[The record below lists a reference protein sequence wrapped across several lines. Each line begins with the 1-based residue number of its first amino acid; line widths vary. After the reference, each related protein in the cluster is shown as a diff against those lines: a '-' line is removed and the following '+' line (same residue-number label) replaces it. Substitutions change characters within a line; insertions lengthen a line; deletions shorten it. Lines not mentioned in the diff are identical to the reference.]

1 MKSNAVKE
9 VLGNAEVKLD
19 AKGRF
24 LLPVRYRNILG
35 DTVKDGFILKRSIFK
50 KCLELFT
57 MENWER
63 ESAMI
68 EKLNMFKKKNSI
80 FATQFM
86 AGVRVIEPDNNNRL
100 LIPKDL
106 LQYGGLKKVL
116 VLTETNKRIEIWD
129 KDEYERFI
137 QSDND
142 GFGELA
148 EDVMGDL
155 NTD

>member
-1 MKSNAVKE
+1 VIRP
-9 VLGNAEVKLD
+9 LGNSEVKLD

-24 LLPVRYRNILG
+24 MLPARYREVLG
-35 DTVKDGFILKRSIFK
+35 DSVRDGFVLKRSIFK

-57 MENWER
+57 LENWEH

-68 EKLNMFKKKNSI
+68 NKLNMFKKKNSV

-86 AGVRVIEPDNNNRL
+86 AGVRVVELDNAGRL

-106 LQYGGLKKVL
+106 LQYGGLKKQL

-129 KDEYERFI
+129 KDEYEKFI
-137 QSDND
+137 ADERDN
-142 GFGELA
+142 FGALA
-148 EDVMGDL
+148 EEVMSDL
-155 NTD
+155 DQE

>member
-1 MKSNAVKE
+1 MKKP
-9 VLGNAEVKLD
+9 LGNSEVKLD

-24 LLPVRYRNILG
+24 LLPVHYREVLG
-35 DTVKDGFILKRSIFK
+35 DTVKEGFILKRSIFK

-57 MENWER
+57 LENWER

-68 EKLNMFKKKNSI
+68 EKLNMFKKKNSV

-106 LQYGGLKKVL
+106 LQYGGFSKDL

-129 KDEYERFI
+129 KAEYERFI
-137 QSDND
+137 EEQRDN
-142 GFGELA
+142 FGDLA
-148 EDVMGDL
+148 EEVMSDL
-155 NTD
+155 DID